1 MEFATINAVWIFFFF
16 FFKKRGLEKNPK
28 SQKNPPNNPK
38 LQKER
43 GSSSRS
49 GEGIFLEVRSAK
61 SLEELRHSPVRAAAR
76 PFCSSRWKRRAR
88 PGGCGWT
95 QLPGPARGAGRACAG
110 GASARAQRVRRPG
123 PPQRCRRCVWAAAGP
138 GGCGR
143 RAVPGPRCPARHG
156 ASPARHGPGGGA
168 RSPAR
173 SAPREPQE
181 PGQVRAARPLPGEGQ
196 RRRPRPRGFREPAV
210 FQSLS
215 GQCYNERMLCLFL
228 QRSSCLFYF
237 FPPPICE
244 SSSAV
249 SHK

>member
-1 MEFATINAVWIFFFF
+1 M
-16 FFKKRGLEKNPK
+16 NP
-28 SQKNPPNNPK
+28 
-38 LQKER
+38 
-43 GSSSRS
+43 
-49 GEGIFLEVRSAK
+49 
-61 SLEELRHSPVRAAAR
+61 AAR
-76 PFCSSRWKRRAR
+76 PRSGGRQGLCGRSLR
-88 PGGCGWT
+88 PSPAGAAPRPPAAVPQVRVGRGG
-95 QLPGPARGAGRACAG
+95 
-110 GASARAQRVRRPG
+110 
-123 PPQRCRRCVWAAAGP
+123 AAAGP

-156 ASPARHGPGGGA
+156 ATPARHGPGGGA

-196 RRRPRPRGFREPAV
+196 QRRPRPRGFREPAV